1 MNSFFNVKSLK
12 SYIRANKKMYLLCLL
27 IVFVG
32 LALGVYLVLS
42 ENMEQD
48 VYTTTSLSLGE
59 IIVNDYSGVEA
70 FFECFFHLLLP
81 LCILFVLSLNKYSMI
96 LGRCYLGF
104 QGLLL
109 GASIASAIMS
119 FGVAGCLNALFLML
133 PINLLNFC
141 VIISGVTIFYRRRIL
156 ANSQHIKFLPSLRLF
171 LPKILYLVLGVV
183 IVSIV
188 YGFIYPLLLRSVIVA
203 NY

>member
-96 LGRCYLGF
+96 LGHCYLGF

-109 GASIASAIMS
+109 GASIASVIVS